1 MKQIFDRIAAPLAG
15 LVGVLATALPVRAA
29 TDCSDPNYNLLPGDI
44 NVVPLDPKICEAIG
58 PGLSTL
64 TVTLFNAMALAIVLY
79 LGYKLITIGISAL
92 TAFNGGGKG
101 PKDEKTGLPS
111 DIKIN
116 EGNIIRG
123 TVISIAQVLVIGVLG
138 YMLTIAAP
146 NLLFGA
152 ARGVVE
158 GFAAE
163 GSRFN
168 WLNFAGPFKGLAATA
183 QNFLSIAVV
192 LYGAFLSS
200 KAWIGYLGNSSYAQ
214 AGSDGMK
221 MDNLR
226 QAVIRTASI
235 AFVTVLAFFAITFG
249 PNLFGDLIFGIGDQL
264 DGNLL
269 P

>member
-1 MKQIFDRIAAPLAG
+1 MKQILDRIAAPLAG
-15 LVGVLATALPVRAA
+15 FAGVLATTLPVRAA
-29 TDCSDPNYNLLPGDI
+29 EDCTDPGYNLLPGDI
-44 NVVPLDPKICEAIG
+44 NVVPLDPQICSTIG
-58 PGLSTL
+58 PGLSTI
-64 TVTLFNAMALAIVLY
+64 TVTLFNALALAIVLY

-92 TAFNGGGKG
+92 AAFNGGKGKDDKG
-101 PKDEKTGLPS
+101 GVI
-111 DIKIN
+111 DIKVN

-123 TVISIAQVLVIGVLG
+123 AVLSIAQVLIVGVLG
-138 YMLTIAAP
+138 YILTISAP
-146 NLLFGA
+146 NLLYGA
-152 ARGVVE
+152 ASSVVD
-158 GFAAE
+158 GFAADS
-163 GSRFN
+163 SRFN

-214 AGSDGMK
+214 AGGDNMK
-221 MDNLR
+221 MDILR

-235 AFVTVLAFFAITFG
+235 ALVTVIAFFAITFG

>member
-44 NVVPLDPKICEAIG
+44 NVVPLEPTICEAIG

-92 TAFNGGGKG
+92 AAFNNSKG
-101 PKDEKTGLPS
+101 KDEKGGVI

-123 TVISIAQVLVIGVLG
+123 TVISIAQVLIIGVLG

-152 ARGVVE
+152 AKGVVE

-214 AGSDGMK
+214 AGGDNMK
-221 MDNLR
+221 MDILR

-235 AFVTVLAFFAITFG
+235 ALVTVIAFFAITFG